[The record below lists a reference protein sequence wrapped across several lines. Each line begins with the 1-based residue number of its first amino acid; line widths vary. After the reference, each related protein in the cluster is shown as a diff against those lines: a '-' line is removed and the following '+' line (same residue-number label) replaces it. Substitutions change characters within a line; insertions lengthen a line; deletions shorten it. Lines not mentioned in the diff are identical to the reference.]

1 MIGFP
6 MPMHS
11 YVIVVFHNSNSA
23 HLNIVILNCPKFEL
37 MSYRGNYMDI
47 YLNSCWMGGLVRG
60 RDGECAPSDP
70 AHSPSVP
77 VFSLRLLSS
86 FVAIINTFIL
96 VPDLNP
102 PKSRPRHANNV
113 RQRLLKSKH
122 AEIVPSGPFLQ

>member
-1 MIGFP
+1 M
-6 MPMHS
+6 
-11 YVIVVFHNSNSA
+11 
-23 HLNIVILNCPKFEL
+23 
-37 MSYRGNYMDI
+37 
-47 YLNSCWMGGLVRG
+47 RG

-102 PKSRPRHANNV
+102 PKSRPRHA
-113 RQRLLKSKH
+113 
-122 AEIVPSGPFLQ
+122 SGV

>member
-1 MIGFP
+1 M
-6 MPMHS
+6 
-11 YVIVVFHNSNSA
+11 
-23 HLNIVILNCPKFEL
+23 
-37 MSYRGNYMDI
+37 
-47 YLNSCWMGGLVRG
+47 RG

-77 VFSLRLLSS
+77 VFSLHLLSS

-102 PKSRPRHANNV
+102 PKSRPRHANSV

-122 AEIVPSGPFLQ
+122 AETVPSGPFL